1 MSEPQEVKTGA
12 GAQICDREGN
22 PVADSCASQGKL
34 LGVLYGTA
42 PGRAML
48 KVLTKPF
55 VSYMAGFAL
64 DHPLS
69 TAAIPPFVLKKHI
82 NLKEYTES
90 KYRSFNAFFTRTVKP
105 SARPVDMTPE
115 ALQDFLTESGAEPYG
130 DEFTVTRAEGWTKT
144 ISDLPKRQGY
154 IEYTYYVVELDSAG
168 DGYNLVGY
176 DGEGTDQVTAINQTK
191 PTSFVL
197 PVTGGTGPTRYTL
210 AGLALLLAACV
221 LAYTKLRRR
230 KPRSGEGGPAG

>member
-1 MSEPQEVKTGA
+1 MRIAKRFLLTLICRTASAARKSVMQIQSADLAAPEIEDPPQRAPAAASRSV
-12 GAQICDREGN
+12 DY
-22 PVADSCASQGKL
+22 PV
-34 LGVLYGTA
+34 
-42 PGRAML
+42 
-48 KVLTKPF
+48 
-55 VSYMAGFAL
+55 
-64 DHPLS
+64 
-69 TAAIPPFVLKKHI
+69 
-82 NLKEYTES
+82 E
-90 KYRSFNAFFTRTVKP
+90 
-105 SARPVDMTPE
+105 MTPE

-168 DGYNLVGY
+168 DGYDLVGY

-197 PVTGGTGPTRYTL
+197 PVTGGIGTSRYTL

-221 LAYTKLRRR
+221 LAYNKLRRR